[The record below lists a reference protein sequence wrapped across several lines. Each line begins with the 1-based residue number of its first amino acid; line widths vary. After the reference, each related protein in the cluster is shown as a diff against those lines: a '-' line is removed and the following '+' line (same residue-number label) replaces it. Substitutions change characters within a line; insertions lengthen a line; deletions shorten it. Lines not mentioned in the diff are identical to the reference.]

1 METVLPRELKKYYG
15 SGDLR
20 FCHELGSNIRN
31 GEKDIFGMY
40 FEDEFK
46 RTARWFECE
55 LCHRQLNVTQDSIS
69 FSLRE

>member
-1 METVLPRELKKYYG
+1 METVLPREIKKYYG

-40 FEDEFK
+40 FISLSL
-46 RTARWFECE
+46 TAKMSRI
-55 LCHRQLNVTQDSIS
+55 LNTK
-69 FSLRE
+69 